1 MPVPNPVNGTQ
12 RRYNELCRLGGG
24 QHGGPTRPRV
34 QQLIHDSGRLLSE
47 KARDEIVSALTW
59 FPNSNPW
66 HICFVVGLCWGRL
79 ARLEQE
85 FIGAGLR
92 LLQNWNDDDLR
103 LARRFYLER
112 GPQPIEL
119 SLRGGH
125 MMFQRVRL
133 PENLPDNLE
142 GIGRAQQ
149 RWLTP
154 ITSPSRERPPFIGSW
169 NATAMFMVA
178 VMSQPELAAQLT
190 SPVVSLPSGGAV
202 FNALSILHR
211 DHILARRPAGTE
223 LDDEE
228 FEPGTIFENNNLFVE
243 LHRGHA
249 GWDLC
254 EVNMGLYML
263 GSRLAESDNWF

>member
-1 MPVPNPVNGTQ
+1 
-12 RRYNELCRLGGG
+12 
-24 QHGGPTRPRV
+24 
-34 QQLIHDSGRLLSE
+34 
-47 KARDEIVSALTW
+47 
-59 FPNSNPW
+59 
-66 HICFVVGLCWGRL
+66 
-79 ARLEQE
+79 
-85 FIGAGLR
+85 
-92 LLQNWNDDDLR
+92 
-103 LARRFYLER
+103 
-112 GPQPIEL
+112 
-119 SLRGGH
+119 
-125 MMFQRVRL
+125 
-133 PENLPDNLE
+133 
-142 GIGRAQQ
+142 
-149 RWLTP
+149 
-154 ITSPSRERPPFIGSW
+154 
-169 NATAMFMVA
+169 MFMVA
-178 VMSQPELAAQLT
+178 VMPQPELAAQLT